1 MFTGL
6 VEDTGKISRATPR
19 GESTELE
26 ITPTTLPVAEL
37 TLGESVAIDGVCL
50 TVTSTTA
57 NSFRVLAAAETLART
72 TIGRLSPGSRVNLER
87 ALRVG
92 DRLGGHMVAGHVDGV
107 GEVTSRRPV
116 GPSIEIEI
124 RAPKEQARYI
134 VEKGSITVDGISLT
148 VNRVSGISF
157 AVLVIPHT
165 LTATTLDGKAVG
177 ARVNLEV
184 DMVGKYIER
193 FVKERLGAL

>member
-6 VEDTGKISRATPR
+6 VEDTGRVSRTVPR
-19 GESTELE
+19 GDATELD
-26 ITPTTLPVAEL
+26 IAPGKIDVLDLA
-37 TLGESVAIDGVCL
+37 LGESVAVDGVCL
-50 TVTSTTA
+50 TVTTRESGW
-57 NSFRVLAAAETLART
+57 FRVVAGAETLART
-72 TIGRLSPGSRVNLER
+72 TVGRFQPGTKVNLER

-107 GEVTSRRPV
+107 GEIASRRPI
-116 GPSIEIEI
+116 GPSVELEF
-124 RAPKEQARYI
+124 RAPKEVIRYV
-134 VEKGSITVDGISLT
+134 VEKGSIAVDGISLT

-165 LTATTLDGKAVG
+165 LTATTLDGKSVG

-184 DMVGKYIER
+184 DMVGKYVER
-193 FVKERLGAL
+193 FVKERL